1 MTRPKTTRLAI
12 LCTLIL
18 AASLTLSTM
27 PRAVWASTYA
37 AYLPLDDSIYDELD
51 TLNDLGLLDSYISTV
66 KPMSRVEAARLVVE
80 AESNMSEQQDQN
92 DLALSILKALHA
104 QLPEEIEWIEK
115 DHEDNLP
122 TMVHP
127 VERVE
132 LQYINSQGQR
142 RKIEG
147 QSQGID
153 FEEGTPLL
161 PYNNNL
167 PTSQGSNEAALWSGW
182 TGIAGFITGYGEGAV
197 AGPLT
202 KDLNGQ
208 DRAQILTAAAVVSL
222 GDKAISF
229 GQEEMSDGVG
239 AFGNLSQSNNAQPF
253 PALRLRN
260 IHPSHLPFF
269 FRYLGLLHYDVYF
282 GQLDGARQFSHPWIS
297 GQAVGFRT
305 LPWLEWGLTHD
316 VVFGGSGNDDYNVAG
331 FLGRA
336 TGFHT
341 GNGAPA
347 NSNSRFSLFT
357 KIYIPQ
363 LRRSQLYGEI
373 LGEDSYGKILP
384 NSVNQFIPI
393 ESPFRVPSYVAG
405 LYCPA
410 ITSDGRTTAR
420 IEWVLTDRQYS
431 THSDSL
437 YWSYQNALMGDA
449 LGPGAWNLN
458 VDGGR
463 WLTLQSK
470 LDLSVFYTY
479 RVPAQGIDDLFK
491 LPGFANKDET
501 SVGFAF
507 DFLHLPVEFVRAADS
522 LGEIRARTGV
532 EYVSNINYTTQTSLR
547 ALVQLSFG
555 LTPGWPSFVWH

>member
-1 MTRPKTTRLAI
+1 MTRPKSRLAT
-12 LCTLIL
+12 LCAMFFAAGL
-18 AASLTLSTM
+18 ALFTI
-27 PRAVWASTYA
+27 PRAARASTYA

-51 TLNDLGLLDSYISTV
+51 TLNDLGLLDSYISTI
-66 KPMSRVEAARLVVE
+66 KPISRVEAARLVVE

-92 DLALSILKALHA
+92 ELALSILKALHE
-104 QLPEEIEWIEK
+104 QLSEEIEWVEK

-132 LQYINSQGQR
+132 LQYIYSQGQR
-142 RKIEG
+142 RKIEN
-147 QSQGID
+147 QSQGLD
-153 FEEGTPLL
+153 FSEGTPLL

-182 TGIAGFITGYGEGAV
+182 VGLGGFVTGYGEGAV

-202 KDLNGQ
+202 KDPNSAS
-208 DRAQILTAAAVVSL
+208 RAQIVTAAAVVSL
-222 GDKAISF
+222 GNHAISF
-229 GQEEMSDGVG
+229 GQEQMSDGVG
-239 AFGNLSQSNNAQPF
+239 AFGNLSQSGNAQAF
-253 PALRLRN
+253 PALRMRN

-269 FRYLGLLHYDVYF
+269 FRYLGLLHYDVFF
-282 GQLDGARQFSHPWIS
+282 GQLDAGRQFSHPWIS

-305 LPWLEWGLTHD
+305 LPWLEWGITHD
-316 VVFGGSGNDDYNVAG
+316 VMFGGSGNDNYNFGG

-336 TGFHT
+336 TGLHT
-341 GNGAPA
+341 GNPAGA
-347 NSNSRFSLFT
+347 NTNTHFSLFG

-384 NSVNQFIPI
+384 NSINQYLPL
-393 ESPFRVPSYVAG
+393 ESPFRVPSYIAG

-410 ITSDGRTTAR
+410 ITRDGRTTAR
-420 IEWVLTDRQYS
+420 IEWVLTDREYAV
-431 THSDSL
+431 HSDSL
-437 YWSYQNALMGDA
+437 YWSYQNALIGDA

-479 RVPAQGIDDLFK
+479 RVPPQGIDDLNK
-491 LPGFANKDET
+491 LPGFDNKDET

-522 LGEIRARTGV
+522 LGEMRARTGV
-532 EYVSNINYTTQTSLR
+532 EYVSNINYTTHTSVR